1 MAVARN
7 LVNLKSV
14 DKGYGSRS
22 VLRDV
27 TLGVSA
33 GDRIGVVGRNGDGK
47 STLLAL
53 ISGAEEADA
62 GTVVRSGDLD
72 LGILGQGDELDAT
85 QTIRAELVG
94 GRADHEWMADA
105 RFRSVLDGLL
115 GGVDVTRFPQGLDTV
130 IAPLSGG
137 ERRRI
142 ALAKTLLDN
151 PELLLLDEPTNHLDV
166 EGVDWLAHHLAARRG
181 TLLVVTHDR
190 WFLDA
195 VCTATWEV
203 TDGTVHQY
211 EGGYAAYVLARAE
224 RDRQAASREDRRQQ
238 LMRKELAW
246 LRRGPPARTS
256 KPKFRIEAANA
267 LIADEPQARDTAEL
281 LRFAGRRLG
290 DKVLDAEDIMLSY
303 GERPVLRRVTW
314 RLGPGDRVALV
325 GVNGSGKSSLMN
337 ILDGTLAPTGGSVD
351 RGQTV
356 RVAHLSQ
363 DTAEIPGHL
372 RVLESLEQVRGR
384 ATLADGQEITAALLV
399 DRFGFRGDRARTLV
413 RDLSGGERRRL
424 QLMRLLMDEPNVLLL
439 DEPTN
444 DLDIDTLTALED
456 LLDGWPGTLVVVSH
470 DRYFV
475 ERVCDNVYALMGDGA
490 IRHLPGG
497 IDQYLELRHAAEVA
511 DATAASDGAAAAVAA
526 APPPS
531 GAVVRA
537 ARKEVARLER
547 ALDKLT
553 VREAELHEQMAA
565 AATDHDRLRE
575 LDAELRALAAERD
588 ELEATWLERSEALEG
603 P

>member
-1 MAVARN
+1 
-7 LVNLKSV
+7 LV
-14 DKGYGSRS
+14 G
-22 VLRDV
+22 
-27 TLGVSA
+27 
-33 GDRIGVVGRNGDGK
+33 
-47 STLLAL
+47 
-53 ISGAEEADA
+53 GAEEPD
-62 GTVVRSGDLD
+62 SGAATRERG
-72 LGILGQGDELDAT
+72 LGVALLGQGDTLDASRT
-85 QTIRAELVG
+85 VRAELVG
-94 GRADHEWMADA
+94 GRADHEWAGDA
-105 RFRSVLDGLL
+105 TFRSVLDGLL
-115 GGVDVTRFPQGLDTV
+115 GGVAMARFPQGLDTP

-142 ALAKTLLDN
+142 ALAQLLLDG

-166 EGVDWLAHHLAARRG
+166 EGVDWLARHLAARRG
-181 TLLVVTHDR
+181 SMLVVTHDR

-195 VCTATWEV
+195 VSTLTWEV
-203 TDGTVHQY
+203 SDGAVHQY

-224 RDRQAASREDRRQQ
+224 RDRQASAREDRRQQ

-246 LRRGPPARTS
+246 LRRGPPARTA

-267 LIADEPQARDTAEL
+267 LIADEPEVRDRAEL
-281 LRFAGRRLG
+281 LRFATSRLG
-290 DKVLDAEDIMLSY
+290 DKVLDAEEVSVSY
-303 GERPVLRRVTW
+303 DGQPVLKKVTW

-325 GVNGSGKSSLMN
+325 GINGSGKS
-337 ILDGTLAPTGGSVD
+337 TLVNLLSGELQPTSGEVD
-351 RGQTV
+351 RGATV
-356 RVAHLSQ
+356 RIAHLSQ

-372 RVLESLEQVRGR
+372 RVLESLESIRGR
-384 ATLADGQEITAALLV
+384 ATLSTGEEITAGMLC

-424 QLMRLLMDEPNVLLL
+424 QLMRLLMAEPNVLLL

-475 ERVCDNVYALMGDGA
+475 ERVTDDVFALTGDGG

-497 IDQYLELRHAAEVA
+497 IEQYVELRHAA
-511 DATAASDGAAAAVAA
+511 AAAEA
-526 APPPS
+526 APAAGGAGGAGAKSPPS

-547 ALDKLT
+547 ALDKLSD
-553 VREAELHEQMAA
+553 RETALHEDMAA
-565 AATDHDRLRE
+565 SATDHTRLRE
-575 LDAELRALAAERD
+575 LQAELTALLAER
-588 ELEATWLERSEALEG
+588 EALEAAWLETSEALEG
-603 P
+603 

>member
-1 MAVARN
+1 
-7 LVNLKSV
+7 
-14 DKGYGSRS
+14 
-22 VLRDV
+22 
-27 TLGVSA
+27 
-33 GDRIGVVGRNGDGK
+33 
-47 STLLAL
+47 
-53 ISGAEEADA
+53 
-62 GTVVRSGDLD
+62 
-72 LGILGQGDELDAT
+72 
-85 QTIRAELVG
+85 
-94 GRADHEWMADA
+94 
-105 RFRSVLDGLL
+105 
-115 GGVDVTRFPQGLDTV
+115 V

-256 KPKFRIEAANA
+256 KPKFRIEAANT

-303 GERPVLRRVTW
+303 GDRPVLQNVTW

-325 GVNGSGKSSLMN
+325 GINGSGKTSLMN
-337 ILDGTLAPTGGSVD
+337 ILDGTLVPTGGSVD

-356 RVAHLSQ
+356 RIAHLSQ

-413 RDLSGGERRRL
+413 KDLSGGERRRL

-497 IDQYLELRHAAEVA
+497 IDQYLELRHAAE
-511 DATAASDGAAAAVAA
+511 ATASDGAATATAA
-526 APPPS
+526 APAPS
-531 GAVVRA
+531 GAIVRA

-553 VREAELHEQMAA
+553 AREAELHEQMAA

-588 ELEATWLERSEALEG
+588 ELEAAWLERSEASEG
-603 P
+603 A